1 MKLEKITIPSY
12 QARVSPLLDLSENF
26 IIVEVNDGAK
36 SRGEEVTLDWN
47 NDLNRYDKLLNFGID
62 VIICNAISRLHL
74 EYFCSKKIKVINGII
89 GEIEDVIDGYCENRL
104 DDFCLSQSPCRK
116 RRGRCKRSKED

>member
-1 MKLEKITIPSY
+1 MKLEMIALPLY

-26 IIVEVNDGAK
+26 IIVEVNDGSK
-36 SRGEEVTLDWN
+36 SDGEEVTLEWN

-74 EYFCSKKIKVINGII
+74 KYFCSKKIKVINGII
-89 GEIEDVIDGYCENRL
+89 GEIDDVIDAYCDNRL
-104 DDFCLSQSPCRK
+104 TDFCLSLSPCKK
-116 RRGRCKRSKED
+116 RRGQCSRSKED